1 MTLFKGEKASKRNP
15 LLSGNPS
22 RSKNISCHL
31 TAFIF
36 AVFMVL
42 GESFY
47 QTNSWAL
54 VFGSVRYMV
63 SSLVRVI
70 FWDIIFYIGISF
82 IFRKLDSGCLF
93 KAPVLPERLR
103 NNRYI
108 RKICSLGGRYAQL
121 VVRYPFRTVF
131 VTLLIINIPYMVVS
145 YPGIFM
151 GDSATQIAQY
161 PFQTSELSNHHPVM
175 HTLFLGFC
183 LNIGGMAGSWN
194 LGGLIFCLVQT
205 LLMFAA
211 MAYGIKTLVEIGA
224 NKWVYVGIVV
234 YYIIHP
240 RISAYLFLV
249 SKDILYADFLTLF
262 YIAFFRLI
270 QNKIPKRKRDFLIL
284 GIASVGMI
292 MTRNDGVYV
301 IVLTLLLALLYK
313 PFRKKALAFIAVAVF
328 TYTMLNQVLYPLM
341 NVTPGSIREM
351 LSVPFQQT
359 ARYIRD
365 YEEDITEEEIE
376 VIDKVL
382 DYDVLADS
390 YDPDLSDAV
399 KATYHGT
406 NEDLMEYFGVWFQ
419 MLLRHP
425 GVYIQATMNNYYQ
438 YFYPGET
445 IFNNYSYSWSEEMM
459 DGLNESFGSEFHFP
473 EIWDT
478 AKETLETV
486 REDFFTIPVLSLL
499 NKPATYTWAAILFI
513 VYCLRRKSLVGF
525 IFSMPMIV
533 QMLIFIT
540 GPTNGYYCRYEY
552 PMLVYLPAA
561 IVMGMQL
568 IGEKSTAPQPSAA

>member
-93 KAPVLPERLR
+93 KAPVLPERLQ

-108 RKICSLGGRYAQL
+108 RKICSLGSRYAQL

-205 LLMFAA
+205 LLM
-211 MAYGIKTLVEIGA
+211 
-224 NKWVYVGIVV
+224 
-234 YYIIHP
+234 
-240 RISAYLFLV
+240 
-249 SKDILYADFLTLF
+249 
-262 YIAFFRLI
+262 
-270 QNKIPKRKRDFLIL
+270 
-284 GIASVGMI
+284 
-292 MTRNDGVYV
+292 
-301 IVLTLLLALLYK
+301 
-313 PFRKKALAFIAVAVF
+313 
-328 TYTMLNQVLYPLM
+328 
-341 NVTPGSIREM
+341 
-351 LSVPFQQT
+351 
-359 ARYIRD
+359 
-365 YEEDITEEEIE
+365 
-376 VIDKVL
+376 
-382 DYDVLADS
+382 
-390 YDPDLSDAV
+390 
-399 KATYHGT
+399 
-406 NEDLMEYFGVWFQ
+406 
-419 MLLRHP
+419 
-425 GVYIQATMNNYYQ
+425 
-438 YFYPGET
+438 
-445 IFNNYSYSWSEEMM
+445 
-459 DGLNESFGSEFHFP
+459 
-473 EIWDT
+473 
-478 AKETLETV
+478 
-486 REDFFTIPVLSLL
+486 
-499 NKPATYTWAAILFI
+499 
-513 VYCLRRKSLVGF
+513 
-525 IFSMPMIV
+525 
-533 QMLIFIT
+533 
-540 GPTNGYYCRYEY
+540 
-552 PMLVYLPAA
+552 
-561 IVMGMQL
+561 
-568 IGEKSTAPQPSAA
+568 